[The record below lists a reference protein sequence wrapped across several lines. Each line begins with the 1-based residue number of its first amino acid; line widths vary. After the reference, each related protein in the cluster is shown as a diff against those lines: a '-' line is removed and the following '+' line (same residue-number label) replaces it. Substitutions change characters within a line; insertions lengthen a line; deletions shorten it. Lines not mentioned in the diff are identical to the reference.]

1 MGFKITHPLLPS
13 RLLVWPLWHT
23 SAWRQHVPLDRMSGT
38 SDTTKWPQ
46 CLHFHFVLVV
56 FLISASHRLPHLFP
70 CFKVDVFSIPFFFSP
85 PCFKVAVL
93 HQRISNKVFFFP
105 LPFLPVFVYI
115 QSCFS
120 FLCSWV
126 FTDFYQC
133 LNVITPAGHRSYH
146 SSRCILFIIPLNW
159 FRSVSSICIRQSDS
173 PTWLM

>member
-70 CFKVDVFSIPFFFSP
+70 CFKVDVFSIPFFSFLP
-85 PCFKVAVL
+85 PVSRWLFY
-93 HQRISNKVFFFP
+93 ISGYQIKFFFFLLP
-105 LPFLPVFVYI
+105 LSSSVCLHPELLFIFMLLSVYWFLSVFECHYTCGPPKLSFFEVYFVYHPSELI
-115 QSCFS
+115 SLCFE
-120 FLCSWV
+120 
-126 FTDFYQC
+126 
-133 LNVITPAGHRSYH
+133 HMH
-146 SSRCILFIIPLNW
+146 SA
-159 FRSVSSICIRQSDS
+159 VG
-173 PTWLM
+173 